1 MALAD
6 VTTLKRGDAR
16 MTSFVALQPRDS
28 VAVVDVL
35 ATASDEPD
43 YGLDIG
49 LWEDSGT
56 TYGRRYGW
64 GRQPFGANPVIEFDS
79 QAPFHIG
86 FYHEAPIVYKAAPF
100 LQRSY
105 AEVRIHQWRSL
116 AAHAL
121 ATGHPYW
128 GWRFAGW
135 GLHYLQDLTQPYHAR
150 VLPGVG
156 VAGMLWI
163 NALDLAGWH
172 RPKEEAVTFVT
183 NRHLALENYQLHR
196 LRNAWLQRDLDGT
209 PWRALLDTSR
219 DGLGP
224 YTNAFVRDV
233 VSMESFAYADE
244 VDAILEREL
253 PWKYTSDPAY
263 VFGETEPDVDLV
275 AVVAA
280 SGTAADRAMS
290 RALAHLMGNF
300 GTHTR
305 GFIRSLAETAR

>member
-1 MALAD
+1 MTTSKVANGTVTTSKLAD
-6 VTTLKRGDAR
+6 SAVSGLK
-16 MTSFVALQPRDS
+16 L
-28 VAVVDVL
+28 L
-35 ATASDEPD
+35 
-43 YGLDIG
+43 
-49 LWEDSGT
+49 
-56 TYGRRYGW
+56 TY
-64 GRQPFGANPVIEFDS
+64 A
-79 QAPFHIG
+79 
-86 FYHEAPIVYKAAPF
+86 
-100 LQRSY
+100 
-105 AEVRIHQWRSL
+105 
-116 AAHAL
+116 
-121 ATGHPYW
+121 
-128 GWRFAGW
+128 
-135 GLHYLQDLTQPYHAR
+135 
-150 VLPGVG
+150 
-156 VAGMLWI
+156 
-163 NALDLAGWH
+163 
-172 RPKEEAVTFVT
+172 VT